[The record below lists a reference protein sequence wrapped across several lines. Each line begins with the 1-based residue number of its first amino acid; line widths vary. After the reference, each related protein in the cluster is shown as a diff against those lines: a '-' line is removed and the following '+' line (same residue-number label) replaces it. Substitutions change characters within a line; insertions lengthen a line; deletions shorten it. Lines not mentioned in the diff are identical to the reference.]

1 MRPGYVFLCMC
12 RSSRPPTM
20 GGPPKPEPNEAT
32 PMPRDVTRNTRL
44 LLSVLTA
51 SLIALATIAGV
62 PPASGGA
69 VKGSLVVRSVTDPTS
84 GLAGAV
90 QGRPF
95 SVVVQALDDLGAPL
109 VVTRDTTVTLVE
121 ISGPGSLGGTLTGTI
136 PKNSSQGTISGAT
149 YSLFANGVVLEVR
162 STGGLSLSA
171 GRTTVNVART
181 AVKATATPRSALDVT
196 DPACVVPSSAVPVCG
211 YLKLPNG
218 GNGTVL
224 LSVGSCVG
232 IVSCFAG
239 SQTPPPGLVS
249 AVVSLKDENGAPLYD
264 KAHPATFVLGC
275 DKSLCSNGGVPKFD
289 VLVDV
294 TDTGAFAK
302 ADPCPSKGVLGAGQ
316 TACLDTV
323 QSKRD
328 GAGDLFS
335 VVLFDYDIRSSYP

>member
-1 MRPGYVFLCMC
+1 
-12 RSSRPPTM
+12 
-20 GGPPKPEPNEAT
+20 
-32 PMPRDVTRNTRL
+32 MPRDVTRNTRL

-51 SLIALATIAGV
+51 GLLALATVAGL

-69 VKGSLVVRSVTDPTS
+69 VKGSLVVRSVTDPAS

-95 SVVVQALDDLGAPL
+95 SVVVEALDDLGAPL

-136 PKNSSQGTISGAT
+136 RKNTSQGTISGAT
-149 YSLFANGVVLEVR
+149 YSTFANGVVLEVR

-196 DPACVVPSSAVPVCG
+196 DPGCAVPSAAVPVCG

-224 LSVGSCVG
+224 LSVGILRRASCPASPAPRRRPRAWSPL
-232 IVSCFAG
+232 SC
-239 SQTPPPGLVS
+239 P
-249 AVVSLKDENGAPLYD
+249 
-264 KAHPATFVLGC
+264 
-275 DKSLCSNGGVPKFD
+275 
-289 VLVDV
+289 
-294 TDTGAFAK
+294 
-302 ADPCPSKGVLGAGQ
+302 
-316 TACLDTV
+316 
-323 QSKRD
+323 
-328 GAGDLFS
+328 
-335 VVLFDYDIRSSYP
+335 

>member
-1 MRPGYVFLCMC
+1 
-12 RSSRPPTM
+12 
-20 GGPPKPEPNEAT
+20 
-32 PMPRDVTRNTRL
+32 MPRDVTRNTRL

-51 SLIALATIAGV
+51 SLIALATIAGI

-69 VKGSLVVRSVTDPTS
+69 VKGSLVIRSVTDPST

-95 SVVVQALDDLGAPL
+95 SVVVQAVDDLGAPL

-181 AVKATATPRSALDVT
+181 AVKATATPHSSLDVT
-196 DPACVVPSSAVPVCG
+196 DPGCTVPTPAVPVCG
-211 YLKLPNG
+211 FLKLPNG
-218 GNGTVL
+218 ANGTIL
-224 LSVGSCVG
+224 LTVGSCAG
-232 IVSCFAG
+232 IVACF
-239 SQTPPPGLVS
+239 SQAQAPPPGLVTAS
-249 AVVSLKDENGAPLYD
+249 VSLKDANGLPLYT
-264 KAHPATFVLGC
+264 KTAPATFVIGC
-275 DKSLCSNGGVPKFD
+275 DKTLCSNGGVPHFD
-289 VLVDV
+289 VLIDV
-294 TDTGAFAK
+294 TDTGAFPEHPEA
-302 ADPCPSKGVLGAGQ
+302 PECPSKGVLGADQ

-323 QSKRD
+323 QSKKD
-328 GAGDLFS
+328 GSGDVFS
-335 VVLFDYDIRSSYP
+335 VVLFDHDIRGTYP